1 MQIMAQKVD
10 ELLDGDHCSASRAGA
25 TNCQHRHSQLRREM
39 SAIIP
44 LHGLLTVGRW
54 AWEYLKQHSFLFFF
68 LRTHLR
74 TEKVRTT
81 TWTASPDINTNACIK
96 STYGNSLTFYEDDF
110 LELELSFFFLFR
122 GQDSAHKEKDLRI
135 LFASDVPHG
144 SVPQQRL
151 VLPPFTSETQEGVLG
166 GHF

>member
-110 LELELSFFFLFR
+110 LELELSFFFFSGVRIQCTKKKTWGFCSLVMFPTVPCHSNALSFLLSLLRLRR
-122 GQDSAHKEKDLRI
+122 GY
-135 LFASDVPHG
+135 
-144 SVPQQRL
+144 
-151 VLPPFTSETQEGVLG
+151 
-166 GHF
+166 